1 MADAH
6 FEEPRLAQ
14 VYDPLGPDRGDLDV
28 YAAIVEEFGART
40 VLDVGCGTGTLG
52 CLLAGRGVDVVGVDP
67 AGASLGV
74 ARAKPGADRVR
85 WYLGDAATL
94 PPLQVD
100 LVTMTGNVAQVF
112 VTNAEWDSALRG
124 AYAALRPGGRLVFET
139 RDPARRAWR
148 EWNAEGTRAHTDIP
162 GVGRV
167 RTWVEVTEVRGQL
180 VSFRSTF
187 VFDDDRAV
195 MTSDSTRRF
204 RGRDEIAD
212 SLRSAGFVLD
222 EVRDAPDRP
231 GLEMV
236 FVARRPA

>member
-14 VYDPLGPDRGDLDV
+14 VYDPLGPDRGDLEV

-67 AGASLGV
+67 AGASLRV

-94 PPLQVD
+94 
-100 LVTMTGNVAQVF
+100 
-112 VTNAEWDSALRG
+112 
-124 AYAALRPGGRLVFET
+124 
-139 RDPARRAWR
+139 
-148 EWNAEGTRAHTDIP
+148 
-162 GVGRV
+162 
-167 RTWVEVTEVRGQL
+167 
-180 VSFRSTF
+180 
-187 VFDDDRAV
+187 
-195 MTSDSTRRF
+195 RF